1 MQKQI
6 SDFTVVELKSLAY
19 DELAKIELA
28 QNNIRLL
35 NQEITNRI
43 QSQSQQTTG
52 DFTSPP
58 VRNSEII

>member
-1 MQKQI
+1 
-6 SDFTVVELKSLAY
+6 VVELKSLAY

-28 QNNIRLL
+28 QNNIRIL

-58 VRNSEII
+58 TANTETV

>member
-28 QNNIRLL
+28 QNNIRIL

-58 VRNSEII
+58 TATTETV

>member
-52 DFTSPP
+52 DFTIPP
-58 VRNSEII
+58 VSNSEII

>member
-43 QSQSQQTTG
+43 QSQSQQTPG

-58 VRNSEII
+58 TANTETV